1 MEHATNGA
9 RIGSFGKKTGK
20 NSVMERQNE
29 QPTTVSDGRFKEQLL
44 CKLDELRKANF
55 LCDTIVRV
63 EGEDFPAHKN
73 VLCATSDYFKAF
85 FSSDLQVKESQS
97 SLVGL
102 KNMKSSTIAEVLR
115 FMYTGEVNMSSSNAQ
130 DLIVVSD
137 YLIIPRLKTTAA
149 EFIGKSINASNCS
162 TMESFAFQYNCD
174 ALSQAVLNYKCEH
187 FLTYVKS
194 NDFMHLD
201 VEKVKELACL
211 DDLHITKE
219 EEVYE
224 AVIEWVKHDLTSR
237 ECFLPDLLNCLRLF
251 SLSKY
256 SLEKFLKR
264 EELIVKSPVCSNIL
278 YNGLNFFV
286 FPDRFLS
293 KSLKHRSSIQNE
305 EHVIV
310 VIGSESDLE
319 EDIKTDCYVL
329 STKQWKSLAPIPES
343 CALDMYN
350 LYVSAVCGGLL
361 YRIDGVDGKVTCY
374 NPLENAWR
382 ARTTKFFSSCR
393 GCAVASFHEEL
404 YLFGGMIHE
413 DNDLDTEVMFQD
425 GFKYNPLSNAWT
437 KVASMQTGRAYH
449 CAVVVEDLIYVI
461 GGCNGQISLKS
472 VETYDASTN
481 QWRRAPDMA
490 NPRKHGAA
498 VNAGGKIFVTGGY
511 CDNDETSVEPSCE
524 LFDPLVNQ
532 WSLLPG
538 PCQPRCCFGIVSVD
552 DMVYIFGGE
561 DSEQW
566 ISTFE
571 SFDFRSNKWNGEAEK
586 PLPMPRNGTRTQAC
600 LLKVPKKFIKNSTGR
615 LSVS

>member
-1 MEHATNGA
+1 M
-9 RIGSFGKKTGK
+9 
-20 NSVMERQNE
+20 
-29 QPTTVSDGRFKEQLL
+29 
-44 CKLDELRKANF
+44 
-55 LCDTIVRV
+55 
-63 EGEDFPAHKN
+63 
-73 VLCATSDYFKAF
+73 
-85 FSSDLQVKESQS
+85 
-97 SLVGL
+97 
-102 KNMKSSTIAEVLR
+102 
-115 FMYTGEVNMSSSNAQ
+115 
-130 DLIVVSD
+130 
-137 YLIIPRLKTTAA
+137 
-149 EFIGKSINASNCS
+149 
-162 TMESFAFQYNCD
+162 
-174 ALSQAVLNYKCEH
+174 
-187 FLTYVKS
+187 
-194 NDFMHLD
+194 
-201 VEKVKELACL
+201 
-211 DDLHITKE
+211 
-219 EEVYE
+219 
-224 AVIEWVKHDLTSR
+224 
-237 ECFLPDLLNCLRLF
+237 
-251 SLSKY
+251 
-256 SLEKFLKR
+256 
-264 EELIVKSPVCSNIL
+264 
-278 YNGLNFFV
+278 
-286 FPDRFLS
+286 
-293 KSLKHRSSIQNE
+293 
-305 EHVIV
+305 
-310 VIGSESDLE
+310 
-319 EDIKTDCYVL
+319 
-329 STKQWKSLAPIPES
+329 
-343 CALDMYN
+343 
-350 LYVSAVCGGLL
+350 
-361 YRIDGVDGKVTCY
+361 
-374 NPLENAWR
+374 
-382 ARTTKFFSSCR
+382 
-393 GCAVASFHEEL
+393 ASFHEEL

-425 GFKYNPLSNAWT
+425 GFKYNPFSNAWT

-571 SFDFRSNKWNGEAEK
+571 SFDFRSNKWNEEAEK

>member
-1 MEHATNGA
+1 
-9 RIGSFGKKTGK
+9 
-20 NSVMERQNE
+20 
-29 QPTTVSDGRFKEQLL
+29 
-44 CKLDELRKANF
+44 
-55 LCDTIVRV
+55 
-63 EGEDFPAHKN
+63 
-73 VLCATSDYFKAF
+73 
-85 FSSDLQVKESQS
+85 
-97 SLVGL
+97 
-102 KNMKSSTIAEVLR
+102 
-115 FMYTGEVNMSSSNAQ
+115 
-130 DLIVVSD
+130 
-137 YLIIPRLKTTAA
+137 
-149 EFIGKSINASNCS
+149 
-162 TMESFAFQYNCD
+162 
-174 ALSQAVLNYKCEH
+174 
-187 FLTYVKS
+187 
-194 NDFMHLD
+194 
-201 VEKVKELACL
+201 
-211 DDLHITKE
+211 
-219 EEVYE
+219 
-224 AVIEWVKHDLTSR
+224 
-237 ECFLPDLLNCLRLF
+237 
-251 SLSKY
+251 
-256 SLEKFLKR
+256 
-264 EELIVKSPVCSNIL
+264 
-278 YNGLNFFV
+278 
-286 FPDRFLS
+286 
-293 KSLKHRSSIQNE
+293 
-305 EHVIV
+305 
-310 VIGSESDLE
+310 
-319 EDIKTDCYVL
+319 
-329 STKQWKSLAPIPES
+329 
-343 CALDMYN
+343 MYN

-437 KVASMQTGRAYH
+437 KVASMQTGLAYH

-571 SFDFRSNKWNGEAEK
+571 SFDFRSNKWNGEAGK

>member
-1 MEHATNGA
+1 
-9 RIGSFGKKTGK
+9 
-20 NSVMERQNE
+20 MERQNE
-29 QPTTVSDGRFKEQLL
+29 QQTTVSDGRFKEELL
-44 CKLDELRKANF
+44 FKLDELRKANF

-97 SLVGL
+97 SLVEL
-102 KNMKSSTIAEVLR
+102 KNMKSTTIAEVLR

-149 EFIGKSINASNCS
+149 EFIGKSVNASNCS

-187 FLTYVKS
+187 FLSYVKS

-201 VEKVKELACL
+201 VDKVKELACL

-237 ECFLPDLLNCLRLF
+237 ECFLPDLLSCLRLF

-256 SLEKFLKR
+256 SLEKFLKK
-264 EELIVKSPVCSNIL
+264 EELIMKSPVCSNIM
-278 YNGLNFFV
+278 YNGLNFFI

-293 KSLKHRSSIQNE
+293 KSLKHRTSIQNE

-310 VIGSESDLE
+310 VTSSESDLE

-329 STKQWKSLAPIPES
+329 STKQWKSLAPIPQN
-343 CALDMYN
+343 CASDMYN
-350 LYVSAVCGGLL
+350 MYVSAVCGGLL
-361 YRIDGVDGKVTCY
+361 YRIDGVDRKVSYY

-382 ARTTKFFSSCR
+382 VKTTKFLSKR

-404 YLFGGMIHE
+404 YLFGGMIHD
-413 DNDLDTEVMFQD
+413 DNDLLPVDMEVMIQD
-425 GFKYNPLSNAWT
+425 AFKYNPSGNAWT

-449 CAVVVEDLIYVI
+449 CAVALEDLIYVI

-472 VETYDASTN
+472 VETYDALTN

-490 NPRKHGAA
+490 NPRKLGAA
-498 VNAGGKIFVTGGY
+498 VNASGKIFVTGGY
-511 CDNDETSVEPSCE
+511 FDNDETSVEPSCE
-524 LFDPLVNQ
+524 IFDPLVNQ

-538 PCQPRCCFGIVSVD
+538 PCRPRCCFGIVSVD

-561 DSEQW
+561 DSERW
-566 ISTFE
+566 MDTFE
-571 SFDFRSNKWNGEAEK
+571 SFDFKSNKWNEEAEK
-586 PLPMPRNGTRTQAC
+586 PLPMPRTGTRTQAS
-600 LLKVPKKFIKNSTGR
+600 LLKVPKKFIKSSTGR
-615 LSVS
+615 RSAS

>member
-1 MEHATNGA
+1 
-9 RIGSFGKKTGK
+9 
-20 NSVMERQNE
+20 
-29 QPTTVSDGRFKEQLL
+29 
-44 CKLDELRKANF
+44 
-55 LCDTIVRV
+55 
-63 EGEDFPAHKN
+63 
-73 VLCATSDYFKAF
+73 
-85 FSSDLQVKESQS
+85 
-97 SLVGL
+97 
-102 KNMKSSTIAEVLR
+102 
-115 FMYTGEVNMSSSNAQ
+115 
-130 DLIVVSD
+130 
-137 YLIIPRLKTTAA
+137 
-149 EFIGKSINASNCS
+149 
-162 TMESFAFQYNCD
+162 MESFAFQYNCD

-224 AVIEWVKHDLTSR
+224 AVIELVKHDLTSR

-256 SLEKFLKR
+256 SLEKFLKK

-293 KSLKHRSSIQNE
+293 KSLKHPSSVENE

-310 VIGSESDLE
+310 VTSSESDLE
-319 EDIKTDCYVL
+319 EYIKTDCYVL
-329 STKQWKSLAPIPES
+329 STKQWKSLAHIPQN
-343 CALDMYN
+343 CASDMYN
-350 LYVSAVCGGLL
+350 LYVSAVCDGLL
-361 YRIDGVDGKVTCY
+361 YRIDSVDRKVSYY

-382 ARTTKFFSSCR
+382 AKITEFLSKR

-404 YLFGGMIHE
+404 YLFGGMIHDE
-413 DNDLDTEVMFQD
+413 NDLDMEVMFQD
-425 GFKYNPLSNAWT
+425 AFKYNPSSNAWT
-437 KVASMQTGRAYH
+437 KVASMQIGRAYH
-449 CAVVVEDLIYVI
+449 CAVALEDLIYVL
-461 GGCNGQISLKS
+461 GGSNGQISLKS
-472 VETYDASTN
+472 VEVYNALTN

-490 NPRKHGAA
+490 NPRKLGAA
-498 VNAGGKIFVTGGY
+498 VNASGKIFVTGGY
-511 CDNDETSVEPSCE
+511 FDNDETSVEPSCKI
-524 LFDPLVNQ
+524 FDPFVNQ

-571 SFDFRSNKWNGEAEK
+571 SFDFRSNKWNEEAEK

-600 LLKVPKKFIKNSTGR
+600 LLKVPKKFMKCSTGR
-615 LSVS
+615 WCAS